1 MIYWL
6 LYGYYTINIW
16 LTLMVIVWFMMVKN
30 NLIGGIPTPLKKYE
44 FVSLD
49 DYSQYIWKNKTCSKP
64 PIRI

>member
-1 MIYWL
+1 
-6 LYGYYTINIW
+6 
-16 LTLMVIVWFMMVKN
+16 MVIVWFMMVKN